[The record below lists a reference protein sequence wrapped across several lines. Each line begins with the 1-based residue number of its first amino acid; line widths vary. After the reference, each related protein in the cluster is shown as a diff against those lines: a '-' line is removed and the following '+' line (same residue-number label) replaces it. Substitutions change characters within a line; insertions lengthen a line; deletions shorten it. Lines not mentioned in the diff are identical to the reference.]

1 MSLCFSLCAPICSGS
16 SNVSKFEKVAT
27 QGALL
32 PLIPLNSKAITE
44 ANQFVETAAK
54 EEEEATL
61 ASDKQHGSRQVGSAV
76 KELVSC
82 NQCAMI
88 VPQTVV
94 IHHVWLV

>member
-16 SNVSKFEKVAT
+16 SNVSKFEKVR
-27 QGALL
+27 LL
-32 PLIPLNSKAITE
+32 PLNSKAITE

-61 ASDKQHGSRQVGSAV
+61 ASDKQHGSHQVGSAV